1 MNILTTATNK
11 IQGRKAS
18 SQETQALGP
27 EQIRDWLVQRLAQ
40 LLQVHPADINTEIP
54 FADYGLGSVSGVRM
68 AGDLEALVGR
78 EIPPTLTWDYPTIE
92 QVVQFLSSNQAA

>member
-1 MNILTTATNK
+1 MNLITTTTNK
-11 IQGRKAS
+11 GRGRKS
-18 SQETQALGP
+18 SAEESPALGP

-40 LLQVHPADINTEIP
+40 MLQVDPADINTEVP

-78 EIPPTLTWDYPTIE
+78 EVPPTLTWDYPTIE
-92 QVVQFLSSNQAA
+92 QVVQFLSSNEAT